1 MREMK
6 DSGVAWIGKI
16 PENWIVLKNSVIFK
30 NVSIKNHG
38 KDMVLS
44 LYRDLGIIP
53 KDSRDDN
60 HNVTSLDTDSYKF
73 VECGDLVINKM
84 KAWSGSVAV
93 SDYTGIVSP
102 AYYVCKINY
111 DYVNKRFIHHYLR
124 NSKIVNVYEMLS
136 AGMRI
141 GQWDLGIDDFLRIEI
156 AIPPIEEQQ
165 KIAAYLDR
173 KCTQI
178 DALIANAEQQIEKL
192 KVLRDA
198 VLREILSEGANITGI
213 CREQYT
219 TTKMG
224 SIGTYKKGP
233 FGSSLKKSMFVP
245 KGEKTFKVY
254 EQKNA
259 IYKNAT
265 LGYYY
270 ISEEKF
276 NELKSFEICPGDIII
291 SCAGTIGECY
301 EIPVDAEKGIINQA
315 LMYVRLN
322 KDMDTLFFT
331 YLFEYVIKTISLTDS
346 NGSAMKNIPPFDKI
360 KPFIISIPSTKEN
373 QHKLAEYIQKKI
385 KTITDLVEIKQKKI
399 EKLQQYKKSLIY
411 EYVTGKKEVS

>member
-16 PENWIVLKNSVIFK
+16 PHSWNVVRNKGLIFEV
-30 NVSIKNHG
+30 NE
-38 KDMVLS
+38 
-44 LYRDLGIIP
+44 RCEA
-53 KDSRDDN
+53 
-60 HNVTSLDTDSYKF
+60 DTDLPLLSVSEYYGIAPKAEKIADGDFISRAESLKDYKICH
-73 VECGDLVINKM
+73 VDDVVMNIML
-84 KAWSGSVAV
+84 AWKRAQGV
-93 SDYTGIVSP
+93 SNFNGIVSP
-102 AYYVCKINY
+102 AYCVYRKKENAPINMAY
-111 DYVNKRFIHHYLR
+111 YHYLIR
-124 NSKIVNVYEMLS
+124 S
-136 AGMRI
+136 
-141 GQWDLGIDDFLRIEI
+141 DLYISVFKRYSTGIIDSRLRLYPDKFL
-156 AIPPIEEQQ
+156 ALYSHVPPLEDQQ
-165 KIAAYLDR
+165 KIAAHLDR

-178 DALIANAEQQIEKL
+178 DALISNAQQQIEKL
-192 KVLRDA
+192 KALRDA
-198 VLREILSEGANITGI
+198 VLREVLSEGANITGI

-219 TTKMG
+219 VTKMG

-301 EIPVDAEKGIINQA
+301 EIPVDAEKG
-315 LMYVRLN
+315 
-322 KDMDTLFFT
+322 
-331 YLFEYVIKTISLTDS
+331 VI
-346 NGSAMKNIPPFDKI
+346 
-360 KPFIISIPSTKEN
+360 TK
-373 QHKLAEYIQKKI
+373 HLCM
-385 KTITDLVEIKQKKI
+385 
-399 EKLQQYKKSLIY
+399 
-411 EYVTGKKEVS
+411 

>member
-6 DSGVAWIGKI
+6 DSGVAWIGEI
-16 PENWIVLKNSVIFK
+16 PEQWDISTIN
-30 NVSIKNHG
+30 
-38 KDMVLS
+38 S
-44 LYRDLGIIP
+44 LYTLRNQKVSDRDYPPLSVTMKGIVPQLETAAKTDAHDDRKLVKKGDFAIN
-53 KDSRDDN
+53 SRSDRRG
-60 HNVTSLDTDSYKF
+60 S
-73 VECGDLVINKM
+73 CGISDYD
-84 KAWSGSVAV
+84 GSVSLINTVLTPRGEMHPVYYNWLFHSSSFA
-93 SDYTGIVSP
+93 DEFYRWGHGIV
-102 AYYVCKINY
+102 
-111 DYVNKRFIHHYLR
+111 DDLWTTRWQEMR
-124 NSKIVNVYEMLS
+124 NIT
-136 AGMRI
+136 
-141 GQWDLGIDDFLRIEI
+141 
-156 AIPPIEEQQ
+156 IPVPEYAVQQ
-165 KIAAYLDR
+165 KIAAHLDR

-178 DALIANAEQQIEKL
+178 DALISNAQQQIEKL
-192 KVLRDA
+192 KALRDA
-198 VLREILSEGANITGI
+198 VLREVLSEGANITDI

-301 EIPVDAEKGIINQA
+301 EIPVDAEKGVINQA

-331 YLFEYVIKTISLTDS
+331 YLFEFVIKSISLTDS

-360 KPFIISIPSTKEN
+360 KPFIISIPSTKEK

-385 KTITDLVEIKQKKI
+385 KTITDLAEIKQKRS
-399 EKLQQYKKSLIY
+399 KSYSSI
-411 EYVTGKKEVS
+411 KNP